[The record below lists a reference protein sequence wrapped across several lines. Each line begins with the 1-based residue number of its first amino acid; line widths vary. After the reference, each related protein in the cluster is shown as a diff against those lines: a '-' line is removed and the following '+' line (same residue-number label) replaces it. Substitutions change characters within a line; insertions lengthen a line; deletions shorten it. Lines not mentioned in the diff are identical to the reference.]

1 MRTRITALL
10 LACVM
15 TVSLLPVS
23 ALALESSDNNTAAQE
38 ATVITTPQEFAAM
51 TSDGAYR
58 LGADIT
64 VDVPYAQTFTG
75 SFDGAYHTVTLALH
89 VTADADDTDVSWGL
103 FRVLNGAVIQDLRL
117 AGELAAAE
125 DSPAKNVGALAGT
138 VSGDTTVSGCRSEV
152 QISVSSAD
160 SHVGGLVG
168 SVTDGTLSLTG
179 CADAGA
185 VKALKSAAAG
195 GLLGSVLSGSVTIQ
209 RSYQSGDV
217 LGGVC
222 TGGLMGQLA
231 EQAECTAAYSYAA
244 VSSAVENTETS
255 ALPGWGEVK
264 TVSGE
269 KAGALCGQGTFS
281 AESTALFWSGTA
293 FETDT
298 ALAGG
303 RFEETDTNT
312 VLAALND
319 GTAADD
325 PNGFLL
331 TEENGGWP
339 LLRWELTQP
348 QVSDMALDSKK
359 ETLKSQLAEVWSQ
372 YHEDSYEPED
382 WATLTKLYNDALA
395 AIAAARTEEELPQ
408 LSELLLEMTAI
419 PAKTYTELTAEE
431 KQTAIRRIQTL
442 YEKYLKQ
449 LEEKE
454 AAFDESSRGVWLSL
468 TMTGREQLDTAR
480 ETLEQQQAT
489 ALTALNDCKTASGV
503 DMLAETYEAAMQQI
517 VEGLQPMVQ
526 ANGVPEEDKWD
537 GETKTKPAS
546 GIGTKDDPYLIGT
559 GAELAWF
566 ADQVKNGS
574 VALCARLTAEIDLNG
589 HPWTPIGTA
598 AKSYQGMFDG
608 CNSTVHGLHISDKS
622 YAGLFGVIGK
632 SGIVERLKVAGTISI
647 VSVSGNGVDNVG
659 AGGIAGYCMGTVF
672 QCSSSVNISND
683 GTNYSAVA
691 GGIAGKAAVNAII
704 DSCNSYGTVGSRN
717 NINYAGGIVGAARQ
731 STMIRYCTNEGAVN
745 GVQGVGG
752 IVGLLTDYAQVRLCE
767 NKNTIQGDSRV
778 GGIVGWVCLDKYISG
793 SVLDVII
800 MNVLNKGAVSG
811 SGSPAMGYGAGGIVG
826 YIDTANNT
834 GLTGPCTLSYAYN
847 TGNVTD
853 NGDAT
858 AQGVGGIVG
867 EWYSGEI
874 RHVQSASA
882 NTLWGVVD
890 VANTNSHDAARVSC
904 VTPSFT
910 MASGSWDKVSA
921 TAQLLAKLIR
931 PGDENY
937 KVYGPEQSILY
948 NGIVLSYIERIEL
961 ADGDADA
968 LVQECEEQLAAV
980 LSGTD
985 AGGEQLLADLRAY
998 VDSRVYAA
1006 EEQAEV
1012 NALLAAAEE
1021 EIKNADTIAKI
1032 NEIRR
1037 DYLGEDGKLLQIIT
1051 YPKKA
1056 QRDLYNRFITN
1067 KKYSQED
1074 MATLLAAYES
1084 WKLKLDQAAS
1094 AEEVDILYAD
1104 AGKALTDLT
1113 ATFTEGDTA
1122 PDMDAAAAAALQK
1135 ARDAARQE
1143 LDTLAQQRIAELTT
1157 QLGDISGFDKE
1168 HQTLLNDA
1176 LERGKATIETAAAV
1190 ELDEL
1195 TDYAAIEQA
1204 RQEGLTAI
1212 EQAYTSASGK
1222 LKKLLDSARAED
1234 GWDGTPSQPH
1244 GTGTEDDPYQIGTA
1258 QELAWLAYAVNNQME
1273 SAGYCAVLTADI
1285 DLGYCRWPVIGIL
1298 SSNGQRA
1305 YTGTFDGQ
1313 GHTVSGLYIT
1323 SLGGRQKLGLFGV
1336 AQDAVIENLTVRGSI
1351 ELTGV
1356 KSYDMTAGYI
1366 IGGLLGS
1373 GEVKDGKGVTIR
1385 NCVSQVDISV
1395 SFVNDQKAQRASVS
1409 GLVGRLSGSG
1419 SHEIT
1424 DCRNEGRVYTSFEP
1438 GAYYLGGFGGDGGQG
1453 GIVGFIDASA
1463 RLERCVNTGTVYAG
1477 RAAGV
1482 GGIVG
1487 NAGDSGVTITLNQ
1500 CANQGAVS
1508 NDIGGALLRKGGT
1521 GGIIGLAPTGSI
1533 TVSSCYNTGVVA
1545 GSAIVGGILGGEKG
1559 EHSSSQYGNKNLT
1572 LENCYNAGA
1581 LQVGTATTLVGSL
1594 AGYPIDGQYYT
1605 GLTVRKGACR
1615 FVMGWKC
1622 SQGDSVKESTTLTAD
1637 SLFEGLVDSIGGVNR
1652 DYPLFDWQLL
1662 EQQSREE
1669 VVSYLSDR
1677 YEREIKPIAT
1687 AAQCEEIE
1695 KLLAEAAET
1704 IRTSKTT
1711 EEMTAAYEKVLARM
1725 SADDLL
1731 AAAKEAALKQL
1742 DKLYGNAK
1750 KNYKD
1755 ITEQLNKL
1763 YEAQKAAIE
1772 ACTKS
1777 ADTDTVLD
1785 QFSAGVV
1792 DLLITARVKT
1802 GVTMKELSAT
1812 LSEVTAA
1819 YKALTA
1825 AQKEHLSNG
1834 KKLTDAQNLLATYER
1849 DLESLKQWETS
1860 DKDKYSAVKTEI
1872 GKLTAETRTKLEGC
1886 TDAAGMTKV
1895 LNDYSAGV
1903 ARFLLEKLN
1912 FTAGKT
1918 TLGELNKLHQVIEEA
1933 SAAITGLTEGQKAL
1947 LDKNQVSGLTV
1958 ARELLA
1964 VYRAA
1969 AEQLDKWSSEDPN
1982 TYSDLK
1988 TALNGLSAAAHKEL
2002 EASVDKDGAAKALN
2016 GYCAGVVMEL
2026 IKSVGTVKTVM
2037 TEQEAAQVKSK
2048 IQRAQAAY
2056 GNLSD
2061 DQKKLVTNYA
2071 ALQTADTAYKTYEQN
2086 YAAAKNVMELIKSIG
2101 KVNEVMVRAEADAVK
2116 KKIQT
2121 AQDAYNKLTAD
2132 QKQMVTNYADLQA
2145 AAAAYQTYETNYAAA
2160 KAAEDLIKAIG
2171 TVTKDSYDAIQKATE
2186 AYNKLTAT
2194 QKKLVDAKLV
2204 QQLQDASARYKELL
2218 EQTTDANGEKVPTDQ
2233 LLVPDEVQTEDTQ
2246 PFDWSIVWISLGILA
2261 AAGVIT
2267 FVIRWFIAMRRA
2279 KQKKEA

>member
-1 MRTRITALL
+1 MRNRVIALL

-15 TVSLLPVS
+15 TVSLLPVP
-23 ALALESSDNNTAAQE
+23 ALAADPSDTAAARE
-38 ATVITTPQEFAAM
+38 TTVITTAAEFAAM
-51 TSDGAYR
+51 KPDGAYR

-64 VDVPYAQTFTG
+64 VDAPYDRTFTG
-75 SFDGAYHTVTLALH
+75 SLDGAYYTVTLALH
-89 VTADADDTDVSWGL
+89 VTAEDTAASWGV
-103 FRVLNGAVIQDLRL
+103 FRALNGAAIRDLRL

-160 SHVGGLVG
+160 SHVGGLAG
-168 SVTDGTLSLTG
+168 SVTGGTLALTG
-179 CADAGA
+179 CGNVGA
-185 VKALKSAAAG
+185 VKALNSAASG
-195 GLLGSVLSGSVTIQ
+195 GLLGSVLSGSVTIL

-222 TGGLMGQLA
+222 AGGLVGQLA
-231 EQAECTAAYSYAA
+231 EQAECTASYSYAA
-244 VSSAVENTETS
+244 VSADDKENADAS
-255 ALPGWGEVK
+255 ALTGWGEVK

-281 AESTALFWSGTA
+281 AESKALFWSGKA
-293 FETDT
+293 FGTD
-298 ALAGG
+298 AVPAGG
-303 RFEETDTNT
+303 QFEEMDTNT

-331 TEENGGWP
+331 TAENGGWP

-348 QVSDMALDSKK
+348 QAPDMELDSKK

-372 YHEDSYEPED
+372 YHEASYEPED
-382 WATLTKLYNDALA
+382 WAALTKLYNDALA
-395 AIAAARTEEELPQ
+395 AIAAARTVEELP
-408 LSELLLEMTAI
+408 LLPELMAEMAAI
-419 PAKTYTELTAEE
+419 PGKTYTELTAEE

-489 ALTALNDCKTASGV
+489 ALTALNDCKTASGI

-608 CNSTVHGLHISDKS
+608 CNSIVHGLHISNES

-672 QCSSSVNISND
+672 QCSSSVYIGNA

-691 GGIAGKAAVNAII
+691 GGIAGKTAVNAII
-704 DSCNSYGTVGSRN
+704 DSCNNYGTVGSRK
-717 NINYAGGIVGAARQ
+717 NINYAGGIVGVARQ
-731 STMIRYCTNEGAVN
+731 GSVIRYCTNGSEGAVN

-767 NKNTIQGDSRV
+767 NSSAVQGESRV

-800 MNVLNKGAVSG
+800 INVLNKGPVSG
-811 SGSPAMGYGAGGIVG
+811 SGSPAMGYGVGGIVG
-826 YIDTANNT
+826 YISSANDT

-890 VANTNSHDAARVSC
+890 VANTNSHNAARVSC
-904 VTPSFT
+904 VMPAFT

-948 NGIVLSYIERIEL
+948 NGIVLSYIERIEV

-980 LSGTD
+980 LSGKD
-985 AGGEQLLADLRAY
+985 ADGEQLLADLHVY

-1012 NALLAAAEE
+1012 NALVAAAEG
-1021 EIKNADTIAKI
+1021 EIKAAKSIADID
-1032 NEIRR
+1032 NIRLK
-1037 DYLGEDGKLLQIIT
+1037 YLGEDGKLIQVIT

-1056 QRDLYNRFITN
+1056 QQDLYNKFITN

-1074 MATLLAAYES
+1074 MTTLLAAYES

-1094 AEEVDILYAD
+1094 AEEIEIIKAD

-1113 ATFTEGDTA
+1113 ATFTEGETA

-1135 ARDAARQE
+1135 ARDTAQQE
-1143 LDTLAQQRIAELTT
+1143 LDTLAQQHIAELTA
-1157 QLGDISGFDKE
+1157 QLGDISSFDEERQK
-1168 HQTLLNDA
+1168 LLADA
-1176 LERGKATIETAAAV
+1176 LERGKTAIETAAAV
-1190 ELDEL
+1190 ELDDL
-1195 TDYAAIEQA
+1195 SDYAAIEQA
-1204 RQEGLTAI
+1204 RQEGLAAI

-1234 GWDGTPSQPH
+1234 GWNGITTSQPH
-1244 GTGTEDDPYQIGTA
+1244 GKGTEDEPYQIGTA
-1258 QELAWLAYAVNNQME
+1258 QEMAWLAYAVNNQME
-1273 SAGYCAVLTADI
+1273 SEGYCAVLTADI
-1285 DLGYCRWPVIGIL
+1285 DLGYCQWPVIGTRG
-1298 SSNGQRA
+1298 SGSQRP
-1305 YTGTFDGQ
+1305 YTGTFDGR
-1313 GHTVSGLYIT
+1313 GHTVSGLNIT

-1336 AQDAVIENLTVRGSI
+1336 AQDAVIRNLTVRGSI

-1356 KSYDMTAGYI
+1356 RSYDGDTAGYL

-1373 GEVKDGKGVTIR
+1373 GEGIGVTIS
-1385 NCVSQVDISV
+1385 NCVSQVDVSV
-1395 SFVNDQKAQRASVS
+1395 SFANDQKAQRAAVG

-1419 SHEIT
+1419 SHTLT
-1424 DCRNEGRVYTSFEP
+1424 DCRSEGRVYTAFAP
-1438 GAYYLGGFGGDGGQG
+1438 GACYLGGSGGDGGQA
-1453 GIVGFIDASA
+1453 GIVGFISAGA
-1463 RLERCVNTGTVYAG
+1463 RLERCVNAGEVYAG

-1508 NDIGGALLRKGGT
+1508 NDTGGVLLRKGGT
-1521 GGIIGLAPTGSI
+1521 GGIIGLAPTGSV
-1533 TVSSCYNTGVVA
+1533 TVSSCYNTGAVA

-1559 EHSSSQYGNKNLT
+1559 EHTSSQYGNQNLT
-1572 LENCYNAGA
+1572 LENCYNAGD

-1594 AGYPIDGQYYT
+1594 AGYPIDGRYYT
-1605 GLTVRKGACR
+1605 GLTIRKGACR

-1622 SQGDSVKESTTLTAD
+1622 SQGDSVKESAVLTAD
-1637 SLFEGLVDSIGGVNR
+1637 TLFEGLVDSIGGVNSG
-1652 DYPLFDWQLL
+1652 YPLFDWQLL

-1669 VVSYLSDR
+1669 VISCLNDR

-1687 AAQCEEIE
+1687 AAQCQEIE
-1695 KLLAEAAET
+1695 KLLTETAET
-1704 IRTSKTT
+1704 IRTAKTT
-1711 EEMTAAYEKVLARM
+1711 AEMTAAYEKVLARM

-1731 AAAKEAALKQL
+1731 AAAKEAAQKQL
-1742 DKLYGNAK
+1742 DKLYGSAK

-1755 ITEQLNKL
+1755 IAEQLNKL
-1763 YEAQKAAIE
+1763 YETQKAAIE

-1777 ADTDTVLD
+1777 ADTDTELD
-1785 QFSAGVV
+1785 RFSAGVV
-1792 DLLITARVKT
+1792 DLLITARIKT

-1812 LSEVTAA
+1812 LPEVTAA
-1819 YKALTA
+1819 YKELTA
-1825 AQKEHLSNG
+1825 AQKEHLTNG

-1849 DLESLKQWETS
+1849 DLESLDQWVDS
-1860 DKDKYSAVKTEI
+1860 DKNKYSAVKTEL
-1872 GKLTAETRTKLEGC
+1872 GKLAAETRTKLEGC
-1886 TDAAGMTKV
+1886 TSAAGMTKV

-1903 ARFLLEKLN
+1903 ARLLLEKLN

-1918 TLGELNKLHQVIEEA
+1918 TLGELNKLSQVIEQA
-1933 SAAITGLTEGQKAL
+1933 SAAINGLTEEQKAL
-1947 LDKNQVSGLTV
+1947 LEKAQVANCT
-1958 ARELLA
+1958 AAKELLA
-1964 VYRAA
+1964 VYTKAV
-1969 AEQLDKWSSEDPN
+1969 ESLNEWSSEDQSKY
-1982 TYSDLK
+1982 TDLN
-1988 TALNGLSAAAHKEL
+1988 TALNSLATTARKEL
-2002 EASVDKDGAAKALN
+2002 ETSVDRDGAAKALN

-2048 IQRAQAAY
+2048 IQRAQTAY
-2056 GNLSD
+2056 GNLSA
-2061 DQKKLVTNYA
+2061 DQKKLVTDYT
-2071 ALQTADTAYKTYEQN
+2071 ALQAADTAYKAYEQN

-2101 KVNEVMVRAEADAVK
+2101 KVNEVMTRTEADAVK
-2116 KKIQT
+2116 KKLQ
-2121 AQDAYNKLTAD
+2121 AVQDAYNKLTAE

-2160 KAAEDLIKAIG
+2160 KATEDLIKAIG

-2233 LLVPDEVQTEDTQ
+2233 LLVPDEVQTEDT

-2279 KQKKEA
+2279 KQKKET

>member
-38 ATVITTPQEFAAM
+38 ATVITTPQEFATM

-117 AGELAAAE
+117 TGELAAAE

-255 ALPGWGEVK
+255 ALPGWGEVR

-269 KAGALCGQGTFS
+269 KVGALCGQGTFS
-281 AESTALFWSGTA
+281 AESKALFWSGKA

-331 TEENGGWP
+331 TKENGGWP

-348 QVSDMALDSKK
+348 QAPDTELDSKK
-359 ETLKSQLAEVWSQ
+359 EALKSQLAEVWSQ
-372 YHEDSYEPED
+372 YREASYEPEN
-382 WATLTKLYNDALA
+382 WAALTKLYNDALA
-395 AIAAARTEEELPQ
+395 AIAAARTAEELPL
-408 LSELLLEMTAI
+408 LSELMTDMAAI
-419 PAKTYTELTAEE
+419 PAKIYTELMAEE
-431 KQTAIRRIQTL
+431 KQSAIRRIQAL

-454 AAFDESSRGVWLSL
+454 AAFEESSRGVWLSL
-468 TMTGREQLDTAR
+468 TLAGREQLDAAR
-480 ETLEQQQAT
+480 EALEQQQAT
-489 ALTALNDCKTASGV
+489 ALAALNDCKTTAEV
-503 DMLAETYEAAMQQI
+503 DALAENCEAAMQKI
-517 VEGLQPMVQ
+517 LEDLQVAVQ
-526 ANGVPEEDKWD
+526 DNDVPEENKWD
-537 GETKTKPAS
+537 GKTTTQPAS
-546 GIGTKDDPYLIGT
+546 GSGAKDDPYLIGT

-1487 NAGDSGVTITLNQ
+1487 NAGANGVTITLNQ

-1637 SLFEGLVDSIGGVNR
+1637 SLFEGLVDSIGGVNSG
-1652 DYPLFDWQLL
+1652 YPLFDWQLL
-1662 EQQSREE
+1662 EQRSREE

-1704 IRTSKTT
+1704 IRTAETT
-1711 EEMTAAYEKVLARM
+1711 AEMTAAYEKVLGRM

-1742 DKLYGNAK
+1742 DKLYGSAK

-1755 ITEQLNKL
+1755 ITEQLDKL
-1763 YEAQKAAIE
+1763 YETQTAAIE

-1792 DLLITARVKT
+1792 DLLIRARVKT
-1802 GVTMKELSAT
+1802 GMTIKELSST
-1812 LSEVTAA
+1812 LPEVTAA
-1819 YKALTA
+1819 YKELTA
-1825 AQKEHLSNG
+1825 AQKTHLANG

-1849 DLESLKQWETS
+1849 DLESLNQWVDS
-1860 DKDKYSAVKTEI
+1860 DTDKYSAVKTEI
-1872 GKLTAETRTKLEGC
+1872 GKLATETRTKLEGC
-1886 TDAAGMTKV
+1886 TDAAGMAKV

-1903 ARFLLEKLN
+1903 ARLLLEKLN

-1918 TLGELNKLHQVIEEA
+1918 TLGELNKLSQVIEQA
-1933 SAAITGLTEGQKAL
+1933 SAAI
-1947 LDKNQVSGLTV
+1947 SGLTKEQKELLDEAQV
-1958 ARELLA
+1958 ASCAAAKELLA
-1964 VYRAA
+1964 VYTKAV
-1969 AEQLDKWSSEDPN
+1969 ENLNKWSSEDQN
-1982 TYSDLK
+1982 KYTDLK
-1988 TALNGLSAAAHKEL
+1988 TPLNSLAATARKEL
-2002 EASVDKDGAAKALN
+2002 ESSVDKDGAAKALN

-2026 IKSVGTVKTVM
+2026 IRSVGTVKTVM

-2071 ALQTADTAYKTYEQN
+2071 ALQAAGTAYKTYEQN
-2086 YAAAKNVMELIKSIG
+2086 YAAAKTVIDLIKDIG
-2101 KVNEVMVRAEADAVK
+2101 KVNEGMTRTEADTVK

-2121 AQDAYNKLTAD
+2121 AQDAYNKLTSD
-2132 QKQMVTNYADLQA
+2132 QKKMVTNYADLQA
-2145 AAAAYQTYETNYAAA
+2145 ATAAYQTYETNYAAA

-2186 AYNKLTAT
+2186 AYNKLTVT

-2218 EQTTDANGEKVPTDQ
+2218 EQTTGANGEKVPTDQ
-2233 LLVPDEVQTEDTQ
+2233 LLVPVQTEDTQ